1 METVKIALEINV
13 DNPKKT
19 LFYFCFP
26 SDLMNRKLK
35 YQMKQRTN
43 RLITQGK
50 VPVFPRVRL
59 PLKVWK
65 MHPTAGRVR
74 VRIYNNLKKMVVM
87 MTPKEC

>member
-1 METVKIALEINV
+1 
-13 DNPKKT
+13 
-19 LFYFCFP
+19 
-26 SDLMNRKLK
+26 
-35 YQMKQRTN
+35 MKQRTN

-50 VPVFPRVRL
+50 VPVFPHVRL
-59 PLKVWK
+59 PLKVWR